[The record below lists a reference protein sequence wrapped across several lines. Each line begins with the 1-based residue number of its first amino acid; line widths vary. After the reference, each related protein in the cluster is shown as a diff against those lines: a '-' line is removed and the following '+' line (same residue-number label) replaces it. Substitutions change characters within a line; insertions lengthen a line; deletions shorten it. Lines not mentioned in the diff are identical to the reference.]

1 MTRCKI
7 TVLKTT
13 LMEDLAAEYVSDP
26 EYGPC
31 PVLQEGQTFLTGG
44 IFGNEMP
51 EGFCAQ
57 AWQGLVMPVNVL
69 IGGGK
74 VLGFD
79 EKHITCCNDGLR
91 PVIFRVERY
100 KEAEEGKAEDGKTE
114 EAKAVEAKAEESET
128 EEGSEL

>member
-1 MTRCKI
+1 MAKCKI

-13 LMEDLAAEYVSDP
+13 VFQDLADQFVTDP
-26 EYGPC
+26 YYGPC
-31 PVLQEGQTFLTGG
+31 PVHQVGQTFLTGG

-57 AWQGLVMPVNVL
+57 AWQSLVMPVNVL

-79 EKHITCCNDGLR
+79 EKHIACCADGLR
-91 PVIFRVERY
+91 PVVFLLERV
-100 KEAEEGKAEDGKTE
+100 DD
-114 EAKAVEAKAEESET
+114 
-128 EEGSEL
+128 

>member
-1 MTRCKI
+1 MAKCKI

-13 LMEDLAAEYVSDP
+13 VFQDLADQFVTDP
-26 EYGPC
+26 YYGPC
-31 PVLQEGQTFLTGG
+31 PVHQVGQTFVTGG

-57 AWQGLVMPVNVL
+57 AWQSLVMPVNVL

-79 EKHITCCNDGLR
+79 EKHIACCADGLR
-91 PVIFRVERY
+91 PVVFLLERV
-100 KEAEEGKAEDGKTE
+100 DD
-114 EAKAVEAKAEESET
+114 
-128 EEGSEL
+128 

>member
-1 MTRCKI
+1 MAKCKI

-13 LMEDLAAEYVSDP
+13 VFQDLADQLVTDP
-26 EYGPC
+26 DYGPC
-31 PVLQEGQTFLTGG
+31 PVHQVGQTFLTGG

-57 AWQGLVMPVNVL
+57 AWQSLVMPVNVL

-79 EKHITCCNDGLR
+79 EKHIACCADGLR
-91 PVIFRVERY
+91 PVVFLLERV
-100 KEAEEGKAEDGKTE
+100 DD
-114 EAKAVEAKAEESET
+114 
-128 EEGSEL
+128 